1 MSIPEEAFDAAAK
14 AIHATTTREPKWAL
28 TSDVYKRFY
37 RTEARAAIEAAM
49 PAIREALARE
59 TAADV
64 ARAYDRG
71 FADAAE
77 RAWEAK
83 P

>member
-1 MSIPEEAFDAAAK
+1 
-14 AIHATTTREPKWAL
+14 
-28 TSDVYKRFY
+28 
-37 RTEARAAIEAAM
+37 M

-71 FADAAE
+71 FADAAD